1 MNRFKGKVRVIAIII
16 VVIAIIVGIG
26 IEYRT
31 LFFTKKIFD
40 IVYDTRRFDINY
52 EDLPTLT
59 EVERIVEEHKDI
71 LQEIENIHPGFIYI
85 KIVSPSD
92 YPGKGYIVIE
102 YPSEQDRLQIEEL
115 IGTSFFGV
123 PWKGFNY

>member
-40 IVYDTRRFDINY
+40 IVYDTRC
-52 EDLPTLT
+52 LL
-59 EVERIVEEHKDI
+59 
-71 LQEIENIHPGFIYI
+71 
-85 KIVSPSD
+85 
-92 YPGKGYIVIE
+92 
-102 YPSEQDRLQIEEL
+102 
-115 IGTSFFGV
+115 
-123 PWKGFNY
+123 

>member
-1 MNRFKGKVRVIAIII
+1 MNRFKGRVSVIAIII

-26 IEYRT
+26 IECRT
-31 LFFTKKIFD
+31 LFFTKKIFGTAS
-40 IVYDTRRFDINY
+40 DTRRFEIDY
-52 EDLPTLT
+52 ENLPALT
-59 EVERIVEEHKDI
+59 EVERIVEEQKDVF
-71 LQEIENIHPGFIYI
+71 QEIENIHPGFIYI
-85 KIVSPSD
+85 KVVSPSD